1 MKRNSLVHISVNF
14 WRSGRTEKRLLKSIC
29 SPVKHSDVSVLL
41 LRMLCLRNFPYTFGI
56 HYFNKQKVV
65 VIHYDLAHVQL

>member
-1 MKRNSLVHISVNF
+1 M
-14 WRSGRTEKRLLKSIC
+14 
-29 SPVKHSDVSVLL
+29 PVKHSDVSVLL
-41 LRMLCLRNFPYTFGI
+41 LRVLCLQNFFNTFGI